1 MLNDENATHM
11 IKEALGERAKNG
23 FLSATNVMEV
33 VASPE
38 IQAQLLQT
46 GIYQPSIRESTA
58 CCWLGKLG
66 WQHGRH
72 QNGMY
77 SDSHERE
84 DVVEYRRGFV
94 ERFALYELR
103 FHTWDNEGNEHAP
116 SSGFLVPGA
125 IDHSHLVLITHDES
139 TFYQKDQCK
148 IYWACL
154 GKNVTPQLKGEG
166 LTLMVSDFLT
176 SEWGPLHDG
185 NRCVV
190 TAFFT
195 LKFTHPLAVKPSYY
209 SGLARTGMVGS
220 CPNTCLPK

>member
-1 MLNDENATHM
+1 VLCDRVAAMTRLLNLYLDRSLGYTWIKASEVIAKSEGCRKTRAQSIQQWVMNFVGPRVLPCHKHGQTWLSMLNDENATHM

-46 GIYQPSIRESTA
+46 GIYRPSIRESTA

-77 SDSHERE
+77 SDSYEQE

-94 ERFALYELR
+94 E
-103 FHTWDNEGNEHAP
+103 
-116 SSGFLVPGA
+116 
-125 IDHSHLVLITHDES
+125 
-139 TFYQKDQCK
+139 
-148 IYWACL
+148 
-154 GKNVTPQLKGEG
+154 
-166 LTLMVSDFLT
+166 
-176 SEWGPLHDG
+176 
-185 NRCVV
+185 
-190 TAFFT
+190 
-195 LKFTHPLAVKPSYY
+195 
-209 SGLARTGMVGS
+209 
-220 CPNTCLPK
+220 